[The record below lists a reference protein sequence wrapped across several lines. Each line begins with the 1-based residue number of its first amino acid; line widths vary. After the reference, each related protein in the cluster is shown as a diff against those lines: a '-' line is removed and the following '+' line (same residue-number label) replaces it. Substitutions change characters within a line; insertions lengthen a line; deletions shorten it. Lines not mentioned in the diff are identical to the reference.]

1 MTAPGVTAILNHANK
16 DVISSDSEDF
26 ISLKF
31 SLKTASWELARW
43 CFLDLIPEISSL
55 LFLLTSSKWEGGT
68 WGNLELGESC
78 ES

>member
-1 MTAPGVTAILNHANK
+1 MTAPGVTAILNHANE

-31 SLKTASWELARW
+31 SLKTASWELAKW

-55 LFLLTSSKWEGGT
+55 FLILTDIQQIGGRHM
-68 WGNLELGESC
+68 GKFGAGGIL
-78 ES
+78 